1 MLLHTRSN
9 DDEKNQMSEQKK
21 NGRERLRRSMHF
33 VPGANE
39 KMLTKSLE
47 TEADGLILDLED
59 AVTPDRKKESR
70 NVIAG
75 WLREIN
81 FGRKERTIRINP
93 LDTPWGY
100 PDLRE
105 TMIHPPDA
113 YVIPKP
119 NSLEDVLRIDNE
131 LTMLEREYGH
141 AHQGVGLILIAT
153 ETARGA
159 LNIESFGS
167 CPRVVAMSWGAEDLS
182 ADLGASGNRG
192 LDGNYLS
199 VYEHCRHQT
208 LLSAVASRVP
218 PIDTVYVDLRD
229 ADGLRKDCLQGA
241 ALGFTGKMT
250 IHPDQIPIVNE
261 IYTASLADVEE
272 AKALLEAFEDAQKQ
286 GLMAFSFKGQMVDAP
301 HLNRAKSLI
310 QRARH
315 SGVSL

>member
-1 MLLHTRSN
+1 
-9 DDEKNQMSEQKK
+9 MSEQKI

-70 NVIAG
+70 NIIAG
-75 WLREIN
+75 WLREID

-182 ADLGASGNRG
+182 AATVNCHCVPRRCALGPGADQPARGAPWHERPGDAQDACAHASPRG
-192 LDGNYLS
+192 ARGS
-199 VYEHCRHQT
+199 SGHR
-208 LLSAVASRVP
+208 
-218 PIDTVYVDLRD
+218 
-229 ADGLRKDCLQGA
+229 A
-241 ALGFTGKMT
+241 ALSQ
-250 IHPDQIPIVNE
+250 HRRPR
-261 IYTASLADVEE
+261 
-272 AKALLEAFEDAQKQ
+272 Q
-286 GLMAFSFKGQMVDAP
+286 GDC
-301 HLNRAKSLI
+301 
-310 QRARH
+310 
-315 SGVSL
+315 

>member
-1 MLLHTRSN
+1 
-9 DDEKNQMSEQKK
+9 MSEQKRQ
-21 NGRERLRRSMHF
+21 GRERLRRSMHF

-70 NVIAG
+70 KIIAN
-75 WLREIN
+75 WLREVD
-81 FGRKERTIRINP
+81 FGAKERTVRINP

-100 PDLRE
+100 PDLHE
-105 TMIHPPDA
+105 TMVHPPDA

-119 NSLEDVLRIDNE
+119 DTLEDILRIDNE

-141 AHQGVGLILIAT
+141 VNRGVGLILIAT
-153 ETARGA
+153 ESARGA
-159 LNIESFGS
+159 LNIKSFGS

-182 ADLGASGNRG
+182 ADLGASGNRDV
-192 LDGNYLS
+192 DGNYLS

-208 LLSAVASRVP
+208 LLSAVASHVP
-218 PIDTVYVDLRD
+218 PIDTVYVELRD
-229 ADGLRKDCLQGA
+229 ANGLRTDCNQGA

-261 IYTASLADVEE
+261 IYTPSLAEVEE
-272 AKALLEAFEDAQKQ
+272 AKALLAAFEDAQKR
-286 GLMAFSFKGQMVDAP
+286 GLMAFSFEGQMVDAP
-301 HLNRAKSLI
+301 HLNRARSLI
-310 QRARH
+310 QRAH
-315 SGVSL
+315 HAGVTL